1 MFTIA
6 QPPVFIGKCLDLRY
20 DGFGRFP
27 PLPSSLD
34 FRTPGD
40 QFLDETLEID
50 PIVTWRH
57 GDCGI
62 RARGATNLLR
72 AAGTQRGEAYDGERK
87 GREDPRRNMKR

>member
-62 RARGATNLLR
+62 ERVAPPISCAPLAHSGVRPTTESVRAEKTH
-72 AAGTQRGEAYDGERK
+72 DK
-87 GREDPRRNMKR
+87 I